1 MGGLF
6 DLDNKTNRINELEKE
21 LQKEDIWNNVEKATK
36 INNELV
42 NLKKYVEKYL
52 VINNKIKD
60 SISLLEILSNNERDE
75 LKELETY
82 LIEYEKELS
91 ELEIETLFD
100 GEYDNLSCFLEI
112 HPGAGGTEAC
122 DWADMLLRMYTMFCD
137 KNGFKYEVIDKL
149 KGDTAGIKSVTL
161 KIEGNHAYGYFKS
174 EIGVHR
180 LVRISPFNAAG
191 KRQTSFAS
199 VSVIPELDDT
209 INIEIKE
216 EDIRIDVYRSSGCG
230 GQGVNTTDSAVRITH
245 LPTKIVVTCQ
255 NERSQIRNKEV
266 ALNLLKSKLF
276 GLEQKNKEKELI
288 ELKGDIMNIDFG
300 SQLRNYTLEPYK
312 LIKDVRTGYESNNV
326 DKVLNGDIIDFM
338 NAYLRNK

>member
-1 MGGLF
+1 LGGLF
-6 DLDNKTNRINELEKE
+6 DLDNKNNKIKELEHE
-21 LQKEDIWNNVEKATK
+21 LEEENIWNNIERATK
-36 INNELV
+36 LNNKLS
-42 NLKKYVEKYL
+42 NLKKTVNNYE

-60 SISLLEILSNNERDE
+60 SLSILEILNDEEKEE
-75 LKELETY
+75 LKELEQN
-82 LIEYEKELS
+82 LKDYEKEII
-91 ELEIETLFD
+91 ELEVETLFD
-100 GEYDNLSCFLEI
+100 SPYDNLSCYLEI

-137 KNGFKYEVIDKL
+137 KNNYKYEVIDKL

-199 VSVIPELDDT
+199 VSVIPELDDS
-209 INIEIKE
+209 INVEIKD
-216 EDIRIDVYRSSGCG
+216 EDIRVDVYRSSGCG

-255 NERSQIRNKEV
+255 NERSQIKI
-266 ALNLLKSKLF
+266 
-276 GLEQKNKEKELI
+276 KN
-288 ELKGDIMNIDFG
+288 
-300 SQLRNYTLEPYK
+300 
-312 LIKDVRTGYESNNV
+312 
-326 DKVLNGDIIDFM
+326 
-338 NAYLRNK
+338 